1 MTGATADPHLVD
13 IGIPTRGRP
22 RYLVEALE
30 TVLAQTETRWRVTIS
45 ENDVGDAAVAAAL
58 APYLEDA
65 RITHSPTGR
74 DIGQA
79 PNHTRLLQGATAP
92 YLAILHDD
100 DLWEPRFLE
109 RRVAFLEEHPR
120 TAFVFSPAISID
132 GSGRQLERFRPDL
145 PQGEHQPAVVLPK
158 LLVAN
163 VVGVPT
169 NALIRTEAARL
180 AGNTFDDR
188 FLYWDW
194 EQWMRLAVR
203 FPVGYVHSWDS
214 AVRVHDSQV
223 TFTQWPD
230 RDEILRL
237 LDHFE
242 ELVRTH
248 QPALQL
254 DPKPLAR
261 KRAAVLLSAALDS
274 VERGDRR
281 KALGYARRAQV
292 VYPRSTLNTKMLGL
306 LASLP
311 LGRRGR
317 TALRKLRYRI
327 FRQGI
332 RVHLR
337 SRD

>member
-1 MTGATADPHLVD
+1 MTEAATSRHLVD
-13 IGIPTRGRP
+13 VGIPTRGRP

-30 TVLAQTETRWRVTIS
+30 TVLAQTESRWRATIS
-45 ENDVGDAAVAAAL
+45 ENDAGDDAVAAAL
-58 APYLEDA
+58 APYLDDP
-65 RITHSPTGR
+65 RIEHSPTGR

-79 PNHTRLLQGATAP
+79 PNHTRLLQAATAP

-100 DLWEPRFLE
+100 DRWEPRFLE
-109 RRVAFLEEHPR
+109 RRVAFLEEHPEA
-120 TAFVFSPAISID
+120 AFVCSPAISID
-132 GSGRQLERFRPDL
+132 SGGAVLGRFEPDL
-145 PQGEHQPAVVLPK
+145 PEGALPPADVLPK

-163 VVGVPT
+163 IVGVPS
-169 NALIRTEAARL
+169 NALIRTSAARQV
-180 AGNTFDDR
+180 GNTFDDR

-223 TFTQWPD
+223 TFTHWPD
-230 RDEILRL
+230 REEILRL

-248 QPALQL
+248 QPGLQL

-274 VERGDRR
+274 VERAERR
-281 KALGYARRAQV
+281 GALGYALRARS
-292 VYPRSTLNTKMLGL
+292 VYPRSAANTKMLAL
-306 LASLP
+306 LAALP

-317 TALRKLRYRI
+317 SLLKKIRYWI
-327 FRQGI
+327 FRKSI

-337 SRD
+337 ARD

>member
-1 MTGATADPHLVD
+1 MTQTGPDPHVVD

-30 TVLAQTETRWRVTIS
+30 TVLAQTEPRWRVTIS
-45 ENDVGDAAVAAAL
+45 ENDSGDAAVAEAL
-58 APYLEDA
+58 APYLNDP
-65 RITHSPTGR
+65 RIEHSPTGR

-109 RRVAFLEEHPR
+109 RRVAFLEEHPQ
-120 TAFVFSPAISID
+120 TGFVFSPSISID
-132 GSGRQLERFRPDL
+132 GAGRELERFDPDL
-145 PQGEHQPAVVLPK
+145 PHGEHQPAVVLPK

-169 NALIRTEAARL
+169 NALIRTSAARA
-180 AGNTFDDR
+180 AGNAFDDR
-188 FLYWDW
+188 YLYWDW
-194 EQWMRLAVR
+194 EQWIRLAVR

-223 TFTQWPD
+223 TFTHWPD

-248 QPALQL
+248 QPGLQL

-274 VERGDRR
+274 VERADRR
-281 KALGYARRAQV
+281 TALGYARRARS
-292 VYPRSTLNTKMLGL
+292 VYPRSALNTKMLGL

-317 TALRKLRYRI
+317 SGLKKLRYRI
-327 FRQGI
+327 FRKGI

>member
-1 MTGATADPHLVD
+1 MTATAADQHLVD

-30 TVLAQTETRWRVTIS
+30 TVLAQTEPRWRVTIS
-45 ENDVGDAAVAAAL
+45 ENDIGEAAVAKAL
-58 APYLEDA
+58 APYLNDP
-65 RITHSPTGR
+65 RIEHSPTGR

-79 PNHTRLLQGATAP
+79 PNHTRLLQLTSAP

-120 TAFVFSPAISID
+120 TGFVFSPAISID
-132 GSGRQLERFRPDL
+132 SAGRELERFDADL

-169 NALIRTEAARL
+169 NALIRTSAAQQ
-180 AGNTFDDR
+180 AGNAFDDR

-223 TFTQWPD
+223 TFTHWPD
-230 RDEILRL
+230 REEILRL
-237 LDHFE
+237 LDHFD

-248 QPALQL
+248 QPGLRL

-281 KALGYARRAQV
+281 TALAYARRARS
-292 VYPRSTLNTKMLGL
+292 VYPRSALNTKMLGL

-317 TALRKLRYRI
+317 SALKRLRYRI
-327 FRQGI
+327 FRKGI